1 MDNNKILEL
10 PKPTKK
16 ELVEKQKECFN
27 AILKVI
33 DNEHY
38 SEIEK
43 LQLISYYSKQ
53 ALDDS
58 IVFKSF
64 KIE

>member
-1 MDNNKILEL
+1 MNNIFLEL

-33 DNEHY
+33 ENKHY
-38 SEIEK
+38 TEIDK
-43 LQLISYYSKQ
+43 LRLISYYSKQ
-53 ALDDS
+53 ALDDT
-58 IVFKSF
+58 IMFKNF
-64 KIE
+64 KIQ